1 MEKVINYKIRRESTA
16 VKLVKNLEPTTTR
29 TVNGPNF
36 GFYPNTSVGGLKSR
50 NSKEKPMISV
60 TLEDNSRNFSK
71 NTPSTMSSQMSSNV

>member
-16 VKLVKNLEPTTTR
+16 VKLVKNLEPTATR

-36 GFYPNTSVGGLKSR
+36 GFYPNTAVGSLKSR